1 MVIRSTVISDICG
14 GMRGVSGILKSNT
27 PRCKFLT
34 HTVLLCL
41 RYIAVFFLNIQIR
54 DKIKVTIN
62 NTCITRIY
70 SNRRKNP
77 AKPRTGA
84 SRVYNRL
91 CSTGLCARGVWR
103 IHPKT
108 HRKYT
113 ATAVGSP
120 ATWQKSAL
128 DIRAGKMRHMQSGRP
143 VRISIEPY
151 VVPRRNIAIMMEET
165 QAC

>member
-1 MVIRSTVISDICG
+1 MVVSSAIISDICG

-27 PRCKFLT
+27 PHCNFLI
-34 HTVLLCL
+34 HTALLRL

-62 NTCITRIY
+62 NICITRIC

-77 AKPRTGA
+77 AITRNGE
-84 SRVYNRL
+84 SESCIRL
-91 CSTGLCARGVWR
+91 YSTGLRVRDVWR
-103 IHPKT
+103 IYPKT

-120 ATWQKSAL
+120 ATWQKSAFE
-128 DIRAGKMRHMQSGRP
+128 IRASKMENIQSDRP
-143 VRISIEPY
+143 VRISIEPD

-165 QAC
+165 QTC